1 MGAKP
6 ILLFDCLSLMVL
18 LKYRTNVQYARGGVK
33 WMSMNKKQIQTEQTK
48 KKLADASRALFVQKG
63 YKATSIEDIVAAT
76 GSSKGNIYYHFKSKE
91 GLFLY
96 LIDEWDREWEENW
109 AAKEHLYHTSTE
121 KIYGLAEQL
130 ILDDMNHPLTKA
142 ADEFFTGEKKE
153 NDIEERIALM
163 FERHIQFN
171 KQLVEQ
177 GIESGEFK
185 ADNADNLALILESTI
200 IGLSQLSR
208 GMEPEQALALYRQA
222 ASVFLYGIAKEKS

>member
-1 MGAKP
+1 
-6 ILLFDCLSLMVL
+6 
-18 LKYRTNVQYARGGVK
+18 
-33 WMSMNKKQIQTEQTK
+33 
-48 KKLADASRALFVQKG
+48 
-63 YKATSIEDIVAAT
+63 
-76 GSSKGNIYYHFKSKE
+76 
-91 GLFLY
+91 
-96 LIDEWDREWEENW
+96 EWDREWEENW

-177 GIESGEFK
+177 GIESG
-185 ADNADNLALILESTI
+185 
-200 IGLSQLSR
+200 
-208 GMEPEQALALYRQA
+208 
-222 ASVFLYGIAKEKS
+222 

>member
-1 MGAKP
+1 
-6 ILLFDCLSLMVL
+6 
-18 LKYRTNVQYARGGVK
+18 
-33 WMSMNKKQIQTEQTK
+33 MNKKQLQTEQTK

-109 AAKEHLYHTSTE
+109 ASKEHLYKTSTE
-121 KIYGLAEQL
+121 KIHGLMEQL
-130 ILDDMNHPLTKA
+130 VLDDMNHPLTKA

-171 KQLVEQ
+171 RQLVQQ
-177 GIESGEFK
+177 GIENGEFK
-185 ADNADNLALILESTI
+185 EDNVDHLALILESAI

-208 GMEPEQALALYRQA
+208 GMKSEEAVALYRQSA
-222 ASVFLYGIAKEKS
+222 NVFLHGISISKD